1 MLLTQDDVT
10 CGKCQGGT
18 FCVCGESPADS
29 SDLVTKPQEKDPEPQ
44 GRRCDNLCFTVLIPI
59 KNLMR

>member
-1 MLLTQDDVT
+1 MVLTQDDVT
-10 CGKCQGGT
+10 CGKCRGGT

-44 GRRCDNLCFTVLIPI
+44 GRRYDNLCCTVIDTY
-59 KNLMR
+59 KSS